1 MFHYSSSYSIT
12 RQPELQINS
21 AQNLQIINI
30 IFNTLLLGNSKYAT
44 IPFISKTFQA
54 YSIHIPLPLY
64 RWDVRKHHFCRNITL
79 YKWRLIQRYRATKRL
94 HTVDREPGPRQKT
107 KTPSQLIWK
116 LSKINFL
123 FLLFQRMF
131 LHMVAFLI
139 CVNIIVLTIIFLFY
153 NHSFYEFISNLWVYQ
168 FISNCIDNYI
178 PFL

>member
-1 MFHYSSSYSIT
+1 MCQVLT
-12 RQPELQINS
+12 REVKLKDRDPSLEPRCCWWEGLEGFRNS
-21 AQNLQIINI
+21 L
-30 IFNTLLLGNSKYAT
+30 
-44 IPFISKTFQA
+44 KTFQA

-64 RWDVRKHHFCRNITL
+64 RWDVRKHYLCLNITL
-79 YKWRLIQRYRATKRL
+79 YKWRIKQRYRETKWL
-94 HTVDREPGPRQKT
+94 HTVDREPGPRQET

-116 LSKINFL
+116 LNKINFL

-131 LHMVAFLI
+131 LHMVAFLT
-139 CVNIIVLTIIFLFY
+139 CVNIIVLTIIFLLC